1 MTNAFQKGMQD
12 LGFVQSY
19 TIYVLAFGVYKLI
32 KYLSIFPSVAVFI
45 RLIQQV
51 LKELTAFTLFFSL
64 FLIINSLMNMIMR
77 VETEEVDDYFGIS
90 YFSKSMINSFRSALG
105 DIIIPN
111 YDQWL
116 RFNRYY
122 EMTPGTVAHRDDKF
136 FQ

>member
-1 MTNAFQKGMQD
+1 M
-12 LGFVQSY
+12 
-19 TIYVLAFGVYKLI
+19 AFGVYKLI

-122 EMTPGTVAHRDDKF
+122 EMMPATDAYRDEKF

>member
-1 MTNAFQKGMQD
+1 MF
-12 LGFVQSY
+12 
-19 TIYVLAFGVYKLI
+19 FGVYKLI

-51 LKELTAFTLFFSL
+51 LKELTAFTIFFSL

-77 VETEEVDDYFGIS
+77 VETEEPTDYLEIS
-90 YFSKSMINSFRSALG
+90 YFSKSMVNSFRSALG

-122 EMTPGTVAHRDDKF
+122 NMNKDTTAFKDENF
-136 FQ
+136 Y